1 MSVVLRVV
9 LYERVNHLLIGLEN
23 GNHVGFGD
31 DDLPVQDIVV
41 GIVAAVHHEGK
52 VDYKASG
59 VALAIGAGIRCVGW
73 QAVISEELVLA
84 LAVDDDA
91 TACAFHL

>member
-9 LYERVNHLLIGLEN
+9 LDERVNHLLIGFEN
-23 GNHVGFGD
+23 GNHVGAD
-31 DDLPVQDIVV
+31 DDLTIQNVVV
-41 GIVAAVHHEGK
+41 GIVAAIHHEGK
-52 VDYKASG
+52 VDHKACG
-59 VALAIGAGIRCVGW
+59 VALAVGAGVRCVGW
-73 QAVISEELVLA
+73 QAVVSEKLVLA